1 MKTDPVIVKILHIF
15 YAAISPIL
23 WISIG
28 FKADPDPALQVDGFW
43 SPKFVTCSSKQNFNF
58 WYI

>member
-1 MKTDPVIVKILHIF
+1 MKNDPVIVKILHIF

-28 FKADPDPALQVDGFW
+28 FKADPDPALQVDGF
-43 SPKFVTCSSKQNFNF
+43 
-58 WYI
+58 